1 MLFMR
6 ACCAPCYNKHKR
18 PYRRIITQGCRRDR
32 GRRRKDSGAA
42 IFWRLERGVFS
53 ATERKKNSPRFSRTL
68 VVVFLKKWRVV
79 LTTDRFNYSISQ
91 CSVVVFLKKW
101 RVVLTTDRFNYSI
114 SQCSV
119 VDLPLQVGD
128 RCGALLTL
136 GRVLASRGLGAAFFI
151 LPGCVP
157 DD

>member
-91 CSVVVFLKKW
+91 CSVV
-101 RVVLTTDRFNYSI
+101 
-114 SQCSV
+114 
-119 VDLPLQVGD
+119 DLPLQVGD